1 MKKLALAMAAAT
13 ALAFTAPAVPGFTS
27 DAQAQTTVKRTTT
40 VRGDGVVRKKV
51 VIKRGDN
58 VRRKVVIRHGD
69 RGLHRGW
76 SHSRHHGAMK
86 TVTVKRTG
94 PHRTVIK
101 KKTVIR

>member
-13 ALAFTAPAVPGFTS
+13 ALMFAAPVAPAFTS
-27 DAQAQTTVKRTTT
+27 DAQAQTVVK
-40 VRGDGVVRKKV
+40 KKV
-51 VIKRGDN
+51 VIKRGGGDH

-76 SHSRHHGAMK
+76 SHSRHYGARTKVVIKKRGHGDHGA
-86 TVTVKRTG
+86 
-94 PHRTVIK
+94 TVIK